1 MAQFCASNAGE
12 VVGSVPDQGS
22 NIPHDSQFGQKT
34 IFLKESLNVEEEGR
48 KGCVRSMK
56 WEKRFNTD
64 GFEAERGP
72 QAKDCRQPLEN
83 GKDKKTNSPLEPSQ
97 KNTAL
102 LTPWF

>member
-12 VVGSVPDQGS
+12 VVGSVADQGS

-56 WEKRFNTD
+56 
-64 GFEAERGP
+64 
-72 QAKDCRQPLEN
+72 
-83 GKDKKTNSPLEPSQ
+83 
-97 KNTAL
+97 
-102 LTPWF
+102 